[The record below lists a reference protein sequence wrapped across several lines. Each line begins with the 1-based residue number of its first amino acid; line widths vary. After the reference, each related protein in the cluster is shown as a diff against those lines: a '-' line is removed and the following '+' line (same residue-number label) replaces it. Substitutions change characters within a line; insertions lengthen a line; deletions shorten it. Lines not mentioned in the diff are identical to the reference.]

1 MAREVMITCAVT
13 GSHQNFHK
21 HPNYPITPQQIAE
34 ACLEARAAGAAVVH
48 VHVREPETGQP
59 SGDPTLYREVVERV
73 RGDAGSD
80 VLINLTTGE
89 GGRFV
94 PSEDDP
100 HVGGPGTTLRAPE
113 SRVRHVE
120 ELRPDICSLDMAT
133 MNFAD
138 AVFMNTPAHLRRM
151 AERIKAAGVKP
162 ELEVFDTGHIVLAK
176 RLIAEGLIEAPP
188 LFQLCLGIA
197 YGAPATR
204 EVLAL
209 MRDMLPEGAVWAAF
223 AISRQQLPMVEAVVE
238 LGGHVRVGL
247 EDNLYLGK
255 DEFATNGQLVERAV
269 ETIRRLGGEPVE
281 PARAAELLGLR
292 SRGPVSS
299 APAS

>member
-1 MAREVMITCAVT
+1 MTREVVVTCAVT

-21 HPNYPITPQQIAE
+21 HPNYPITPRQIAD

-48 VHVREPETGQP
+48 VHVREPETGRP
-59 SGDPTLYREVVERV
+59 SGDPALYREVVERV
-73 RGDAGSD
+73 RDAGSD

-94 PSEDDP
+94 PGDDDP
-100 HVGGPGTTLRAPE
+100 RVGGPGTTLRAPE

-120 ELRPDICSLDMAT
+120 ALRPEICSLDMAT

-151 AERIKAAGVKP
+151 AERIRAAGVKP
-162 ELEVFDTGHIVLAK
+162 ELEVFDSGQIVLAK
-176 RLIAEGLIEAPP
+176 RLIAEGLIDRPP
-188 LFQLCLGIA
+188 LFQLCLGIL
-197 YGAPATR
+197 YGAPATP
-204 EVLAL
+204 EALAFL
-209 MRDMLPEGAVWAAF
+209 RGLLPEDAAWAAF
-223 AISRQQLPMVEAVVE
+223 AISRDQLPMVEEVVR

-255 DEFATNGQLVERAV
+255 GEFATNGQLVERAV
-269 ETIRRLGGEPVE
+269 QTIRRLGAE
-281 PARAAELLGLR
+281 PAEPSRAAELLSLT
-292 SRGPVSS
+292 SCARGVRDR
-299 APAS
+299 